1 MPEGMS
7 GVQLTPTAASRAR
20 VDALIEL
27 VLGFLALAT
36 FVLVSLGVRGGPE
49 PVLALAFLLF
59 VIRVRRNGEGDPTRR
74 PGLRPG
80 TWLGRL
86 RGPDLLLVGTFLVLV
101 GVLHEDGGRLEV
113 DGPLLYMQVRSL
125 VIDHDLDYT
134 NEFAE
139 FVPERFQHWAEE
151 ARRLGRPP
159 DPPVEP
165 GPALLWMPFFVL
177 AHGLVLLAR
186 LRGSALLAD
195 GYGVPYVNAVC
206 LGSLVW
212 AFVGVMLTARLC
224 RRWFSPMLAATC
236 TAGAWLAMPLLWY
249 SVFEPTMPHGTATAA
264 VALFL
269 WQWLRV
275 RDQPECRLRWLA
287 LAFAGGLLVSM
298 ERYDA
303 YFFVGPALTAL
314 ALFWN
319 RRRALDRATLRRLL
333 GTAGVLAVVFLIATL
348 PLLVTNLS
356 SRHQSVIAETNL
368 LGFTF
373 RNWAH
378 PYLAEVLFS
387 SRHGLFSWTPVAYL
401 GVVGLALFGRRE
413 PRLAAALGLTLAFGL
428 YLFAASWGWD
438 GAWSFGSRRFTEAF
452 PVFVL
457 GLCAVGELLLAR
469 PGVLGTLALAG
480 FVAWNV
486 LLAGQV
492 RRGEVPRDDTVS
504 FSDTASRAVQRAYE
518 LVGHPSAFPA
528 SWIFALRYRV
538 PPDRFDAVF
547 GREAAEN
554 VVIPV
559 GTPSDIPYLGRG
571 WSLAESSPSARWS
584 LGGESTLLVP
594 LSQPLDRILRVRAR
608 ASRHPAG
615 LPQTVGVEINGRR
628 AGQWSFSSRSEERAL
643 EVPAA
648 FWRRGLNEIRFVY
661 AWTVVAGEAY
671 RGSDPRRVAWRVEEV
686 ELRDDPEQPY
696 SK

>member
-1 MPEGMS
+1 MS
-7 GVQLTPTAASRAR
+7 EKAPVGSRRPR

-27 VLGFLALAT
+27 VLGVLALAT

-49 PVLALAFLLF
+49 PVLALAFLL
-59 VIRVRRNGEGDPTRR
+59 VAIRVRRNGEGDPTRR
-74 PGLRPG
+74 PCLRPG
-80 TWLGRL
+80 TWLARL

-125 VIDHDLDYT
+125 VIDRDLDYT

-139 FVPERFQHWAEE
+139 FMPERFQHWAEE
-151 ARRLGRPP
+151 ARLLGRPP

-195 GYGVPYVNAVC
+195 GYGAPYVNAVC

-249 SVFEPTMPHGTATAA
+249 SVFEPTMPHATATAA

-275 RDQPECRLRWLA
+275 RDQPACRLRWLA

-298 ERYDA
+298 QRYDA
-303 YFFVGPALTAL
+303 YFFLGPALTAL

-333 GTAGVLAVVFLIATL
+333 GTAGVLAVVFLVATL

-356 SRHQSVIAETNL
+356 SRHHSVIAETNL

-387 SRHGLFSWTPVAYL
+387 SRNGLFSWTPVAYL

-428 YLFAASWGWD
+428 YLFSASWGWGVILD
-438 GAWSFGSRRFTEAF
+438 EAHRGVPRLAWGQRPAS
-452 PVFVL
+452 
-457 GLCAVGELLLAR
+457 LLAR
-469 PGVLGTLALAG
+469 PGLGTLCPALCERASR
-480 FVAWNV
+480 
-486 LLAGQV
+486 Q
-492 RRGEVPRDDTVS
+492 RRGSPIVS
-504 FSDTASRAVQRAYE
+504 SHRR
-518 LVGHPSAFPA
+518 FPCRPA
-528 SWIFALRYRV
+528 C
-538 PPDRFDAVF
+538 
-547 GREAAEN
+547 
-554 VVIPV
+554 
-559 GTPSDIPYLGRG
+559 
-571 WSLAESSPSARWS
+571 
-584 LGGESTLLVP
+584 
-594 LSQPLDRILRVRAR
+594 VRAR
-608 ASRHPAG
+608 GPPVGFPRLLDLCPALSGDPGPLRRRLRPGGGRERRDPHGNAVRHRLSRPWVVAR
-615 LPQTVGVEINGRR
+615 GVLAQRPVVGRR
-628 AGQWSFSSRSEERAL
+628 GIDPARAALAAARS
-643 EVPAA
+643 
-648 FWRRGLNEIRFVY
+648 
-661 AWTVVAGEAY
+661 
-671 RGSDPRRVAWRVEEV
+671 
-686 ELRDDPEQPY
+686 
-696 SK
+696 